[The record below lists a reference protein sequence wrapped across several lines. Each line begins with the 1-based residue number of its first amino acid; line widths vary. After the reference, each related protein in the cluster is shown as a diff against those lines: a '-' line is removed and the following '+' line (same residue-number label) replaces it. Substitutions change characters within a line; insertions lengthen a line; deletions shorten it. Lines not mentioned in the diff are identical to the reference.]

1 VASVEQIVNAKE
13 TRTREF
19 RCKQTSIP
27 SAVKYV
33 DKNSFVGGPTMKT
46 NVKKRVKGAPRKL
59 ARTARKSV
67 KTSNAA
73 IIIRQMGNEWAEH
86 WNAGALD
93 NLVAAYAPDAVYLPP
108 HHEAIHGRDAIR
120 EYLRGPLSHG
130 VSDLAFDVT
139 YIKQE
144 GNVAWDVGTY
154 RVNVPLNDGT
164 KKEDHGK
171 YLTVWK
177 RVSARWL
184 IAADAWSS
192 DLPA

>member
-1 VASVEQIVNAKE
+1 MVAPVEQIVNAQE
-13 TRTREF
+13 TRTRKF

-33 DKNSFVGGPTMKT
+33 GKNSFVGGPTMKT

-73 IIIRQMGNEWAEH
+73 IIIRRMGNEWAEH
-86 WNAGALD
+86 GNAGALD

-120 EYLRGPLSHG
+120 EYLRGPSQGQCHG
-130 VSDLAFDVT
+130 
-139 YIKQE
+139 
-144 GNVAWDVGTY
+144 
-154 RVNVPLNDGT
+154 
-164 KKEDHGK
+164 
-171 YLTVWK
+171 
-177 RVSARWL
+177 
-184 IAADAWSS
+184 
-192 DLPA
+192 

>member
-1 VASVEQIVNAKE
+1 
-13 TRTREF
+13 
-19 RCKQTSIP
+19 
-27 SAVKYV
+27 
-33 DKNSFVGGPTMKT
+33 MKT

-73 IIIRQMGNEWAEH
+73 IIIRQMGIEWAEH

-139 YIKQE
+139 YIKQD

-154 RVNVPLNDGT
+154 RVNVTLNGGT
-164 KKEDHGK
+164 QKEDRGK
-171 YLTVWK
+171 YLTIWK
-177 RVSARWL
+177 RVHAKWL

-192 DLPA
+192 DLPASA

>member
-1 VASVEQIVNAKE
+1 
-13 TRTREF
+13 
-19 RCKQTSIP
+19 
-27 SAVKYV
+27 
-33 DKNSFVGGPTMKT
+33 MKT
-46 NVKKRVKGAPRKL
+46 TAKKRAKNAPRKPV
-59 ARTARKSV
+59 RTVHKSA
-67 KTSNAA
+67 KTSDAA
-73 IIIRQMGNEWAEH
+73 VIIRQMGDEWAEH
-86 WNAGALD
+86 WNAGTLD
-93 NLVAAYAPDAVYLPP
+93 KVVAAYAPDAVYLPP

-139 YIKQE
+139 YIKQD

-177 RVSARWL
+177 RVDAKWL
-184 IAADAWSS
+184 IAADAWST
-192 DLPA
+192 DLPASP

>member
-1 VASVEQIVNAKE
+1 MPRNLEPLNLVA
-13 TRTREF
+13 
-19 RCKQTSIP
+19 KQASIP
-27 SAVKYV
+27 SSVKYV
-33 DKNSFVGGPTMKT
+33 DKNLLWEDPTMKT
-46 NVKKRVKGAPRKL
+46 KVKKRVKGAPRKL

-73 IIIRQMGNEWAEH
+73 IIIRQMGDEWAKH

-93 NLVAAYAPDAVYLPP
+93 NLVAAYASDAVYLPP

-139 YIKQE
+139 YIKQD

-154 RVNVPLNDGT
+154 RVNVPLSDGT

-177 RVSARWL
+177 RVDAKWL

-192 DLPA
+192 DLLASP

>member
-1 VASVEQIVNAKE
+1 
-13 TRTREF
+13 
-19 RCKQTSIP
+19 
-27 SAVKYV
+27 
-33 DKNSFVGGPTMKT
+33 MKT
-46 NVKKRVKGAPRKL
+46 NVKKRVKSAPRKL

-73 IIIRQMGNEWAEH
+73 IIIRQMGDEWAER

-93 NLVAAYAPDAVYLPP
+93 KVVAAYASDAVYLPP
-108 HHEAIHGRDAIR
+108 HHAAIHGRDAIR
-120 EYLRGPLSHG
+120 DYLRGPLSHG
-130 VSDLAFDVT
+130 ASDLAFDVT
-139 YIKQE
+139 YVKQD

-164 KKEDHGK
+164 KKQDHGK

-177 RVSARWL
+177 RVDAKWL

-192 DLPA
+192 DLPALP